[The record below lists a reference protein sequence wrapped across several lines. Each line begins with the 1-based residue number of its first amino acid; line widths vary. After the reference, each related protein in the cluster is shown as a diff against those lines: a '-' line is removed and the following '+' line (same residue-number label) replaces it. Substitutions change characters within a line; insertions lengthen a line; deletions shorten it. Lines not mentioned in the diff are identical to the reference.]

1 MKDIEDRI
9 IHVLKEQFI
18 SNSYPTAISISLKND
33 LGLDSLDTIEL
44 IMVLET
50 EFDISITDDESY
62 EINTVDQLIKC
73 IKSKL

>member
-9 IHVLKEQFI
+9 IHILEEQFI
-18 SNSYPTAISISLKND
+18 SNPYPTARSVSLKND

-44 IMVLET
+44 IMILET
-50 EFDISITDDESY
+50 EFDISFTDDEPY

-73 IKSKL
+73 VKSKL

>member
-1 MKDIEDRI
+1 MKYIEDRV

-18 SNSYPTAISISLKND
+18 TTPYPTTKSVSLKND

-62 EINTVDQLIKC
+62 EINTVDQLTKC
-73 IKSKL
+73 VESKL

>member
-18 SNSYPTAISISLKND
+18 SNPYPNAKSVSLKND
-33 LGLDSLDTIEL
+33 LGLDSLDSIEL
-44 IMVLET
+44 IMILET
-50 EFDISITDDESY
+50 EFDISITDEESV
-62 EINTVDQLIKC
+62 EINTVDELIKC